1 MLGGE
6 VLAEHLSIYCAA
18 TTPAA
23 PGEGPRAVG
32 VVDGHAPTG
41 PPAGLMDWRW
51 DVKPGHGLTRV
62 LSFPSPSGRR
72 DQMTLCIGRR
82 EFITLL
88 GGAAA
93 AASPLAAR
101 AQQSTLPVIGFLNP
115 TAPEVYAD
123 ELRAFHRGLKEAG
136 FVEGDNVATVYRW
149 AEGEVE
155 RLPELA
161 ADLVSRRSRCS
172 SRRGRLPPRSRP
184 RRQPGPSPV
193 SSVATK

>member
-51 DVKPGHGLTRV
+51 DVRPGHGLTRV
-62 LSFPSPSGRR
+62 LSFRSPSGRR
-72 DQMTLCIGRR
+72 DQMTFCIGRR
-82 EFITLL
+82 DLIALL

-93 AASPLAAR
+93 WPLAAR
-101 AQQSTLPVIGFLNP
+101 AQQPMPVIGFLHSASP
-115 TAPEVYAD
+115 GPFAHLVAAY
-123 ELRAFHRGLKEAG
+123 RQGLKDMG
-136 FVEGDNVATVYRW
+136 YVEGQNLTVEYRW
-149 AEGEVE
+149 AEGQFD
-155 RLPELA
+155 RLPVLA
-161 ADLVSRRSRCS
+161 
-172 SRRGRLPPRSRP
+172 G
-184 RRQPGPSPV
+184 
-193 SSVATK
+193 